1 MLTFLSPLLL
11 IGMISAAIPLIIHL
25 SRSRRTKKMRFST
38 TRFFTDQFLR
48 SYRMSRLKELL
59 LLACRMALCAL
70 LAMAFAQPLLLPKG
84 QAFLGNK
91 SRSVVLV
98 IDNSASMGY
107 ADKDGRNQLDRARD
121 VARELIDG
129 LHTNDTVSVVLAA
142 DHAGGPTVLADK
154 KGHADLGDV
163 LQDIKVLPVA
173 TLGTDLTT
181 ALIKAEEIVQSSG
194 EDSKEVYILS
204 DMQKSGWLL
213 NKNLLSRPGSNVL
226 FFFVSLRPKSV
237 SNIAVTA
244 VQYQAPRPMVG
255 VPFSIRPHLI
265 SQGDAAQTTL
275 VSLYIYDKDGKAEKV
290 AERTAEKMQSG
301 RWSSPRFYH
310 RFTTG
315 GWHAGYVEIHDE
327 NLTQDNRRCFALQ
340 VLDSLDVLAINGAP
354 SQLRENDELLFL
366 RAALEAANPEGQRSI
381 QVVPGSPGD
390 LANQDLSKYPVV
402 VLANVNRLADEA
414 VKKLE
419 DYVDAGGSLLVFLGE
434 KVDPQFYNENLAGES
449 RRGGGLLPAK
459 LGSELSGRDAAA
471 KKGEEVKQEGSYA
484 AIANLEYAHPALA
497 PFEDPKHGNLASVT
511 FKSLWE
517 LKPQGG
523 QSAVLM
529 SVRVLPKDDKDAK
542 PAAAVPHLP
551 LLCEKNFGKG
561 RVMLFA
567 STCNKRW
574 TNFPARPAFL
584 PWTHLVFSY
593 LAQRPLHH
601 RRDLGAEGFF
611 ETGDAVPVPVSL
623 VEGMPPV
630 MVKKPDGNMSYA
642 TMSNNPDQPLEI
654 TDTVQTGIY
663 TLFPDLKIRTQ
674 LFAVNLPSVES
685 DLTYLDDE
693 LGGPAEAGSS
703 KERTE
708 KIEAGLKNLLP
719 SRPLVYFI
727 ADPADVS
734 DVSLSARRG
743 IKLWDIVLWA
753 VLILV
758 LFEPWLANR
767 ISMRH
772 YARPRDLPEA
782 VATRGGRG
790 GRLAVEPEAV
800 PAQQEVSSL

>member
-11 IGMISAAIPLIIHL
+11 IGMVSAAIPLIIHL

-84 QAFLGNK
+84 RAFLGNK

-98 IDNSASMGY
+98 IDNSASMGH

-129 LHTNDTVSVVLAA
+129 LHANDTVSVVLAA
-142 DHAGGPTVLADK
+142 SQAGGPTVLADR

-173 TLGTDLTT
+173 TLGTDLTA
-181 ALIKAEEIVQSSG
+181 ALVKAEEIAQSGG

-204 DMQKSGWLL
+204 DLQKSGWDEQ
-213 NKNLLSRPGSNVL
+213 NKDLLSRPGSNVL
-226 FFFVSLRPKSV
+226 FFFVSVRPKSV

-244 VQYQAPRPMVG
+244 VQYMAPRPMVG

-265 SQGDAAQTTL
+265 SQGDAAQTTQ

-327 NLTQDNRRCFALQ
+327 NLTQDNRRFFALQ
-340 VLDSLDVLAINGAP
+340 VLDSLEVLAINGAP

-366 RAALEAANPEGQRSI
+366 RAALEAANPEGRRSI
-381 QVVPGSPGD
+381 QVVPANPGD
-390 LANQDLSKYPVV
+390 VAKHDLSKYPVV
-402 VLANVNRLADEA
+402 VLANVSRLSDEA

-434 KVDPQFYNENLAGES
+434 KVDSQFYNDNLAGES

-459 LGSELSGRDAAA
+459 LGAELSGRDPAA
-471 KKGEEVKQEGSYA
+471 KKPDESKPDESYA
-484 AIANLEYAHPALA
+484 AIASLAYSHPALA
-497 PFEDPKHGNLASVT
+497 PFEDPKNGNLASVT

-517 LKPQGG
+517 LKPQSD
-523 QSAVLM
+523 QAAALM
-529 SVRVLPKDDKDAK
+529 WARVLPKEAAKGDK
-542 PAAAVPHLP
+542 PLGAAPHLP

-584 PWTHLVFSY
+584 PWTHLVVSY
-593 LAQRPLHH
+593 LAQRPLQQ
-601 RRDLGAEGFF
+601 GFF

-630 MVKKPDGNMSYA
+630 IVKKPDGNMSYA
-642 TMSNNPDQPLEI
+642 TMSNDPDQPLEL
-654 TDTVQTGIY
+654 TDTVQAGVY
-663 TLFPDLKIRTQ
+663 TLHPDQKDRTQ
-674 LFAVNLPSVES
+674 LFAVNLNRFES

-693 LGGPAEAGSS
+693 LGGLDDPGGGS
-703 KERTE
+703 KNVQEKVARVEER
-708 KIEAGLKNLLP
+708 LKQLLP
-719 SRPLVYFI
+719 NRPLINYVHN
-727 ADPADVS
+727 PADVT
-734 DVSLSARRG
+734 DASLTARRG
-743 IKLWDIVLWA
+743 FPMWRFLLFPVVLA
-753 VLILV
+753 A
-758 LFEPWLANR
+758 LFEPLLANI

-772 YARPRDLPEA
+772 YGKPRELTLAAAPGG
-782 VATRGGRG
+782 GGR
-790 GRLAVEPEAV
+790 RPPPARTEPAASE
-800 PAQQEVSSL
+800 QEVGSR